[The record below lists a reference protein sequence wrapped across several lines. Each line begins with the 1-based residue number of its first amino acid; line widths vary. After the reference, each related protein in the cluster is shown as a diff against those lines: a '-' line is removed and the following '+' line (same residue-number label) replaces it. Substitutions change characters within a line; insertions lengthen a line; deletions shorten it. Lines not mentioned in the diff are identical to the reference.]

1 MNDFTLDSYN
11 KELMHVE
18 FELEELIVKFNSY
31 SDIAITLNQSLE
43 SIKHKRAFVNQ
54 LKAMLIEE
62 NNYE

>member
-18 FELEELIVKFNSY
+18 FELEELIVKFNTY

-43 SIKHKRAFVNQ
+43 SIKHKRTFVNQ
-54 LKAMLIEE
+54 LKTMLIEE